1 MHCLMQVF
9 CLLIRKL
16 WYNYGKSTQDN
27 TEDNTE
33 DDTQDDTQD
42 STEVSA

>member
-1 MHCLMQVF
+1 MQVF
-9 CLLIRKL
+9 AVNQK
-16 WYNYGKSTQDN
+16 NYGIIMEKSTQ
-27 TEDNTE
+27 DNTE